1 MDQTTPSP
9 EPREQTVQH
18 LREMAAAR
26 VESTSLRGV
35 AREIGMSPT
44 GLKKFLMGTAP
55 YSPTLRRLR
64 KWYLQHAALPTGEV
78 TYHDASAALS
88 VLTHDL
94 PPEPRR
100 EAHDCLLDC
109 LARGYDSSG
118 RSRPRWVAELRAQYG
133 TRTDPGS
140 EYGARRAS

>member
-1 MDQTTPSP
+1 MMETTPS
-9 EPREQTVQH
+9 EPRESSVHH

-44 GLKKFLMGTAP
+44 GLKKFLLGTAP
-55 YSPTLRRLR
+55 YSPTVRRLK
-64 KWYLQHAALPTGEV
+64 KWYVQHAALPTGQV
-78 TYHDASAALS
+78 SYHDASAALS

-100 EAHDCLLDC
+100 DTADCVLDC
-109 LARGYDSSG
+109 LGKGYDSTG
-118 RSRPRWVAELRAQYG
+118 RSRPGWVAELRV
-133 TRTDPGS
+133 
-140 EYGARRAS
+140 EYGEPRGLELPAGVAD